1 MRWRGLDLPSEPL
14 LVCTERCGLE
24 GGVVVT
30 GGLGGGDG
38 GKGAVGCVLRGWL
51 VFVGRHGVGLLSE
64 KFDGDEAR

>member
-1 MRWRGLDLPSEPL
+1 MVGA
-14 LVCTERCGLE
+14 
-24 GGVVVT
+24 T

-64 KFDGDEAR
+64 KIDGDEARYKEGRKNRFFGTSLGEIRCR